1 MSETRTE
8 PTLRSTPA
16 DEIQALDADPA
27 LPGPSKRR
35 RRRRMRWTL
44 ALLALLML
52 LAIGALVSVLW
63 QPRPLTRAPD
73 VAPRAE
79 PPPAAVTSKPRFPIE
94 STAEALPPLDASD
107 AAMLAALQTLWQGP
121 GIAPFL
127 ESRSLVRNIVATV
140 DNLPRRTLPLNRRPL
155 RPTSGAF
162 ATAPAANGPVISDA
176 NALRYAPYVR
186 LLESA
191 DPNKLVALYAR
202 HYPLFEEA
210 YRELGYPQGHFNDRL
225 VEAID
230 VMLATPQVST
240 PIRVVQPKVFYEFAD
255 EELEQSASGQK
266 LMLRI
271 GPANAKAVKAKLAEI
286 RRILTAQLPE
296 AGGATPKN

>member
-1 MSETRTE
+1 MSESRTE
-8 PTLRSTPA
+8 PSLLSAPD
-16 DEIQALDADPA
+16 DEIRALDTEPRE
-27 LPGPSKRR
+27 PGRR
-35 RRRRMRWTL
+35 RRRQRTRWML
-44 ALLALLML
+44 ALLVLITL
-52 LAIGALVSVLW
+52 LAIGALFSVFW
-63 QPRPLTRAPD
+63 QPRPLLRPSVDT
-73 VAPRAE
+73 PRPE
-79 PPPAAVTSKPRFPIE
+79 PPPVAVTSKPRFPIE
-94 STAEALPPLDASD
+94 STAAALPPLDASD
-107 AAMLAALQTLWQGP
+107 AAILAALQTLWQGT

-162 ATAPAANGPVISDA
+162 ATSPAASGPVISDS

-191 DPNKLVALYAR
+191 DPIKLVALYAR

-230 VMLATPQVST
+230 LMLATPEVAA

-255 EELEQSASGQK
+255 RELEQSPSGQK

-286 RRILTAQLPE
+286 RRILTAQSPE